1 MFKGYCTYW
10 PQNYYFEAEKRKQ
23 SSPSAPKSGLK
34 AVFCLK
40 FLKILTIV
48 LLSLTAY
55 LWKCTDFNMTY
66 LTTLQSLLHV
76 IIRKQF
82 LLFCSLYYVLI
93 SHAVLQ
99 QVKTACRHL
108 CVMNFQT
115 MRVIS
120 PRAVVRDSLR
130 GVMCPD
136 KLLSGAKTLVPQGH
150 GSVDDVLSISTYH
163 YKSARTQKQSQSYGR
178 DTHC

>member
-1 MFKGYCTYW
+1 MVL
-10 PQNYYFEAEKRKQ
+10 
-23 SSPSAPKSGLK
+23 PSLM
-34 AVFCLK
+34 
-40 FLKILTIV
+40 
-48 LLSLTAY
+48 AY
-55 LWKCTDFNMTY
+55 LWKCTDVNMTY

-82 LLFCSLYYVLI
+82 PLFCSLCYVLI
-93 SHAVLQ
+93 SQAVLQ
-99 QVKTACRHL
+99 QAINACRRL

-120 PRAVVRDSLR
+120 LRPVVRDSLR
-130 GVMCPD
+130 GVVCPD

-163 YKSARTQKQSQSYGR
+163 YKSARTQKHHRVTVERHTAKHISCRLVLTFSPAYR
-178 DTHC
+178 HCA